1 MITGFGNNVVSAL
14 AADITANQTT
24 IQVMPGAGEA
34 FARLLT
40 YDYQNASN
48 DLRVYAKIT
57 LTDAG
62 ETEFEVCHLTAVN
75 NDILTVTRGQE
86 GTTAK
91 GWSLNDVVANFATRG
106 SENQFVQ
113 IEHLQSGH
121 YTSGVAGGTAN
132 ALTLDLPASYFLN
145 GSTSWELRTLLVV
158 YPIANN
164 TGPSTLQ
171 LTMGGRPLGTFK
183 LYKGNRAELTANDIL
198 KDVGL
203 VCVLDK
209 TKAFFNVSNPG
220 AIYAGLGTAAFR
232 DIVTSPTDTTAGRVL
247 TTGWE
252 GLGLSAEFKMGSV
265 SQFLAYSGASPEVPL
280 NGAGWQA
287 AYTPQRRAQAF
298 IGGDTKFYSRF
309 STSADVL
316 DSATPWAAHYTTE
329 NKPAAT
335 DVDAVS
341 ASQGGT
347 FQKSVTF
354 NQGLTSKGQV
364 AWGDYAHNVGDVSY
378 NAMVNIY
385 DAGGKMRWA
394 FGPYKGGWSVYC
406 YDPMGAYVANL
417 LNIDYTSKNATFAG
431 EVIPGSYANFDARYM
446 GKSNAYTKTESDA
459 RYVTG
464 VQFGAVIQVNAESY
478 TAPAGHVLVGV
489 VAHNGNYDTQIDAFK
504 AKPIQ
509 RQINNQWVTIPG

>member
-1 MITGFGNNVVSAL
+1 MSAGL
-14 AADITANQTT
+14 VLTNSGSAEIEAAYQ
-24 IQVMPGAGEA
+24 AGE
-34 FARLLT
+34 T
-40 YDYQNASN
+40 
-48 DLRVYAKIT
+48 VKIT
-57 LTDAG
+57 LCSFGDGGGEPVTADPSATALRGRFGEVPLSAGDAFDG
-62 ETEFEVCHLTAVN
+62 MIGGMAIIPCADYPGKIVREFGLESESGTLIAYGAYPET
-75 NDILTVTRGQE
+75 
-86 GTTAK
+86 
-91 GWSLNDVVANFATRG
+91 
-106 SENQFVQ
+106 
-113 IEHLQSGH
+113 
-121 YTSGVAGGTAN
+121 Y
-132 ALTLDLPASYFLN
+132 LPAQGDSVIKELIVKFVMPLVHAENVTLIVDPNIAIITQEEGDKRYYRRALRLQEVQDE
-145 GSTSWELRTLLVV
+145 GAAAQQELREN
-158 YPIANN
+158 I
-164 TGPSTLQ
+164 GC
-171 LTMGGRPLGTFK
+171 GTS
-183 LYKGNRAELTANDIL
+183 A
-198 KDVGL
+198 
-203 VCVLDK
+203 
-209 TKAFFNVSNPG
+209 TK
-220 AIYAGLGTAAFR
+220 
-232 DIVTSPTDTTAGRVL
+232 DIVTSTSDTTAGRVL

-252 GLGLSAEFKMGSV
+252 GLGLSAEFKMGVV

-287 AYTPQRRAQAF
+287 AYAPLRRAQAF

-309 STSADVL
+309 SASADAL
-316 DSATPWAAHYTTE
+316 DSATPWATHYTTL

-406 YDPMGAYVANL
+406 YDPTGAYVANL

-459 RYVTG
+459 RYAMSPNLAGFGG
-464 VQFGAVIQVNAESY
+464 VGTYAFLSCNSAVSNGANVAGASLFSSGIAAQKSSVGYGDKSMVIQGSAMAGTWKCLGNQP
-478 TAPAGHVLVGV
+478 APSGNDVG
-489 VAHNGNYDTQIDAFK
+489 ATLYYRIA
-504 AKPIQ
+504 
-509 RQINNQWVTIPG
+509 